1 MNSVK
6 QILKSKGYRIVEVSI
21 EATVLEALKKMAE
34 NNIGSVIVM
43 EGDRI
48 AGIFTERDFAHKV
61 GVLDVA
67 PSTIRVSDVMTRSLI
82 TVGMDVTV
90 NECMEIITENKVR
103 HLPVIDDDHIVGVV
117 SIGDVVK
124 DMIDELQF
132 VVKQLENYITYFR

>member
-1 MNSVK
+1 MNNVK

-21 EATVLEALKKMAE
+21 DATVLEALKKMAE
-34 NNIGSVIVM
+34 HNIGSVIVM
-43 EGDRI
+43 DGGRI

-67 PSTIRVSDVMTRSLI
+67 PSTIRVSDVMTQSLI

-90 NECMEIITENKVR
+90 NECMEIITDNKVR

>member
-1 MNSVK
+1 MNNVK

-21 EATVLEALKKMAE
+21 DATVLEALKRMAE

-43 EGDRI
+43 DGDKI
-48 AGIFTERDFAHKV
+48 AGIFTERDYAHKV

-67 PSTIRVSDVMTRSLI
+67 PSTIKVSDVMTQALI

-90 NECMEIITENKVR
+90 NECMEIITDNKVR

>member
-1 MNSVK
+1 MNNVK
-6 QILKSKGYRIVEVSI
+6 QILKSKGNRIIEVSI
-21 EATVLEALKKMAE
+21 DATVLEALKRMAE

-43 EGDRI
+43 DGDKI
-48 AGIFTERDFAHKV
+48 AGIFTERDYAHKV

-67 PSTIRVSDVMTRSLI
+67 PSTIRVSDVMTRGLI

-90 NECMEIITENKVR
+90 NECMEIITDNKVR